1 MNRRSKSNAQWDNI
15 VDIDV
20 NVGDMLNVESA
31 TLHLRGISSDA
42 TIELL
47 GEDNQNGL
55 SDSKIGMRFIPYVC
69 DTGWNTVALP
79 AVCANKDITYPLSTK
94 GFPSL
99 DFNDNLKFV
108 LPQGSLGNDSFPYD
122 ANSFNTEGWFW
133 FDYEDGTD
141 SIWASPYKN
150 NMKTLYTE
158 KPAQGSW
165 NSITGHKYT
174 ILDENYRGPYRKNSS
189 LEFMSDEND
198 CKPMYLDAKVDV
210 AGPLY
215 ESPST
220 IADRINAQLNSSD
233 VYGAAKNTKVKGE
246 KYQETY
252 LPSLTGNLMKVKR
265 VNGYDNPVD
274 EDDWARGLWG
284 NIAVRDLG
292 KWQGIHAL
300 MRADL
305 AFDYNV
311 SFNDASD
318 LKQIYQP
325 CIYMPGGH
333 VNNSVNCPY
342 TTFEIAYKYVE
353 NFQSLYSSA
362 TTVTKNVHYGTFSQY
377 QLFTTNMKYNEDNI
391 KRIQTF
397 MRNTEKYD
405 GNFTDNE
412 DSDID
417 NWRSHFDIGTSQ
429 QSSPTNDDASKWFY
443 YIGQGNFNLASG
455 SLPTGDNDPKSEAY
469 AYAYPYHPFPD
480 KCPIR
485 ATSRSDIPDV
495 GYTRL
500 YLTSENI
507 EQDETVGQGAQK
519 PILNG
524 LYALAEFS
532 KTPPHFFKNNKNQDA
547 SIAFFSKYDSDW
559 KTKVKLGDIDTDDMD
574 LLKDDSLSEQYNV
587 GCYPV
592 KIYPTDKPK
601 TLYNIESTIW
611 VGKFT
616 TGPADLQTWLNGEPQ
631 DFTFKFETGH
641 DNDHEQYGGLSLYVW
656 QDNENEWEVQ
666 DDAYIY
672 SCQNSN
678 VKDGRDS
685 VQGVAF
691 GDNYNVDLENN
702 NNQFVIDFAND
713 KRFIMVFWDET
724 DLTHCNIY
732 QLDGFSGNN
741 YEPFGSET
749 IA

>member
-1 MNRRSKSNAQWDNI
+1 MSPSCKFF
-15 VDIDV
+15 
-20 NVGDMLNVESA
+20 LNV
-31 TLHLRGISSDA
+31 RFYF
-42 TIELL
+42 
-47 GEDNQNGL
+47 
-55 SDSKIGMRFIPYVC
+55 SKIQPM
-69 DTGWNTVALP
+69 L
-79 AVCANKDITYPLSTK
+79 
-94 GFPSL
+94 
-99 DFNDNLKFV
+99 
-108 LPQGSLGNDSFPYD
+108 
-122 ANSFNTEGWFW
+122 
-133 FDYEDGTD
+133 

-342 TTFEIAYKYVE
+342 TTFDIAYKYVE

-417 NWRSHFDIGTSQ
+417 NWRSHFDIGTSP
-429 QSSPTNDDASKWFY
+429 S
-443 YIGQGNFNLASG
+443 
-455 SLPTGDNDPKSEAY
+455 
-469 AYAYPYHPFPD
+469 
-480 KCPIR
+480 
-485 ATSRSDIPDV
+485 TS
-495 GYTRL
+495 
-500 YLTSENI
+500 N
-507 EQDETVGQGAQK
+507 
-519 PILNG
+519 
-524 LYALAEFS
+524 
-532 KTPPHFFKNNKNQDA
+532 FKN
-547 SIAFFSKYDSDW
+547 SRR
-559 KTKVKLGDIDTDDMD
+559 
-574 LLKDDSLSEQYNV
+574 
-587 GCYPV
+587 
-592 KIYPTDKPK
+592 
-601 TLYNIESTIW
+601 ST
-611 VGKFT
+611 
-616 TGPADLQTWLNGEPQ
+616 Q
-631 DFTFKFETGH
+631 
-641 DNDHEQYGGLSLYVW
+641 
-656 QDNENEWEVQ
+656 
-666 DDAYIY
+666 
-672 SCQNSN
+672 
-678 VKDGRDS
+678 
-685 VQGVAF
+685 
-691 GDNYNVDLENN
+691 
-702 NNQFVIDFAND
+702 
-713 KRFIMVFWDET
+713 
-724 DLTHCNIY
+724 
-732 QLDGFSGNN
+732 
-741 YEPFGSET
+741 
-749 IA
+749 